1 MIVVYL
7 SRAGE
12 NFAVGTV
19 AEGNTAKLARVVYD
33 ESGATSL
40 IEIVPDIAYPTGYD
54 DAKVVIQRELD
65 EGRRPPITLRRV
77 AAVGRP
83 DRLVADDHVVALGYP
98 IWCGSVPAPVRTFLE
113 SADMAGVTILPF
125 CTHGGSGLARTMTE
139 LEEALPA
146 AHVGAGLAVLGS
158 DVQRDPSAAVGAV
171 RRWLSSCHDVSR
183 ETPDD

>member
-19 AEGNTAKLARVVYD
+19 SEGNTAKLARVVYD

-40 IEIVPDIAYPTGYD
+40 IEIVPDIAYPNGYD
-54 DAKVVIQRELD
+54 DAKAVIQRELD
-65 EGRRPPITLRRV
+65 ERKRPPITLRRV
-77 AAVGRP
+77 AGIGRS
-83 DRLVADDHVVALGYP
+83 DRLVDDDSVIALGYP

-125 CTHGGSGLARTMTE
+125 CTHGGSGLARTITE
-139 LEEALPA
+139 LEEALPT
-146 AHVGAGLAVLGS
+146 AHIGAGLAILGA
-158 DVQRDPSAAVGAV
+158 DVQRDPSSAVGEV
-171 RRWLSSCHDVSR
+171 RRWLSLCHDVSR
-183 ETPDD
+183 ETSDD